1 MFSCKSLVILLLL
14 LAVSFGQRHNYMPC
28 QPLPGDTLLRSE
40 SSARSFQFLGYV
52 SATVHIEVDNNIIGC
67 VHAIDQ
73 WDDGT
78 GGNAEIVGGGI
89 GYNHVDVKI
98 TSQFSRGF
106 WFVVEVYGH
115 KRWRSKYLR
124 KYCVYFRT
132 CSYTHHTCRYT
143 RFYPKILSDLKLF
156 KGVLVYR
163 KFFWVLLID
172 KLLNTCIYIGT

>member
-115 KRWRSKYLR
+115 KR
-124 KYCVYFRT
+124 
-132 CSYTHHTCRYT
+132 
-143 RFYPKILSDLKLF
+143 
-156 KGVLVYR
+156 
-163 KFFWVLLID
+163 
-172 KLLNTCIYIGT
+172 